1 MSQENVDLTRR
12 AFQAFHDRDLDA
24 LLAMLDDDVE
34 AFPFLAGMEGG
45 YRGHDGIAP
54 LVGGPARHLPGLQ
67 RGIVELHDLGDST
80 MAVLRMRGHGAES
93 DTPFDAAAWHVSHFQ
108 RREVHRLAR
117 LHQGARG
124 PRSRGAVGVAV
135 RNAPLCSWLVTTLMT
150 RVNRAPR
157 ANGTSA

>member
-45 YRGHDGIAP
+45 YRGHDGIRRWWA
-54 LVGGPARHLPGLQ
+54 GLL
-67 RGIVELHDLGDST
+67 GTFPDFSAEIVELHDLGDST
-80 MAVLRMRGHGAES
+80 MAVLRMPGHGAES

-108 RREVHRLAR
+108 HGKCIGWRAYTREREALE
-117 LHQGARG
+117 
-124 PRSRGAVGVAV
+124 AVG
-135 RNAPLCSWLVTTLMT
+135 LSE
-150 RVNRAPR
+150 
-157 ANGTSA
+157 